1 MLIVTVNAVFRLNI
15 IQSII
20 GLVIIR
26 VISIVTRW
34 ILSIVSDTC
43 RCVLFLITSL
53 LVSLIGCY
61 SIYCNNLLLVA
72 VFLLIIYT
80 KLFIHSI
87 PTVVGGAIHI
97 YIWVVNTAII
107 VLYTA
112 VNRIIYSISTGNII
126 GIIAWLIVLFGLA
139 YLIPLLGL
147 SPVLL
152 AQETDRDR
160 EEEIIQQKQAVK
172 HKLPKININID
183 KKLPT
188 ESNSIS
194 KRIIT
199 IIPSNPSC
207 RSISSMD
214 SIEQQPTAVP
224 TQASTSKLIKS
235 SNWISRIL
243 SPYLKAS
250 TLSTAD
256 LESITV
262 EADTQPST
270 SKILKINPQS
280 TNDTPKL
287 FKTPLAPSKLQ
298 ITGPPCG
305 EITVLNSR
313 FEYVCPSKPIKHLE
327 YENQISQLEL
337 KIIIIELEKLNNER
351 MDSLKKVVFIFNY
364 DKNTKSTQTD

>member
-1 MLIVTVNAVFRLNI
+1 MGV
-15 IQSII
+15 
-20 GLVIIR
+20 
-26 VISIVTRW
+26 
-34 ILSIVSDTC
+34 
-43 RCVLFLITSL
+43 
-53 LVSLIGCY
+53 Y
-61 SIYCNNLLLVA
+61 SIYCNG
-72 VFLLIIYT
+72 LLILYMFIIILYG
-80 KLFIHSI
+80 KLFVDSLPI
-87 PTVVGGAIHI
+87 VVSVFITI
-97 YIWVVNTAII
+97 YLWAVNTAII
-107 VLYTA
+107 GLYTA

-126 GIIAWLIVLFGLA
+126 GIIAWVIVLFGLA

-160 EEEIIQQKQAVK
+160 EEEIIQPNQQKQSINQTEVQPSDQQKQAVK

-188 ESNSIS
+188 ESNSVS

-207 RSISSMD
+207 RSIPSMD
-214 SIEQQPTAVP
+214 SIEQQPAAVP

-250 TLSTAD
+250 ALSTAD

-270 SKILKINPQS
+270 SKILKTNPQS

-287 FKTPLAPSKLQ
+287 FKTPLAP
-298 ITGPPCG
+298 
-305 EITVLNSR
+305 
-313 FEYVCPSKPIKHLE
+313 
-327 YENQISQLEL
+327 
-337 KIIIIELEKLNNER
+337 
-351 MDSLKKVVFIFNY
+351 
-364 DKNTKSTQTD
+364 